1 MIIIFHNV
9 QIFVEINIL
18 DNDYLY
24 ISDIV
29 EFINEFRLFIGK
41 NKIYGIVESTDI
53 LINSEKSVSIK
64 PPEDFLNKVL
74 QNNTFDFCV
83 IDIGII
89 DFDGIYKWSIVEV
102 NPPFAL
108 SSYDWPIEN
117 YYNYCKDAFN
127 YIKN

>member
-1 MIIIFHNV
+1 M
-9 QIFVEINIL
+9 EINIL

-41 NKIYGIVESTDI
+41 NKIYGGVESTDI

-74 QNNTFDFCV
+74 VPFYLVLKYSLYHSCWSKSLASLLITCFGF
-83 IDIGII
+83 I
-89 DFDGIYKWSIVEV
+89 FKYKNSNDSYSLQLMILY
-102 NPPFAL
+102 PARL
-108 SSYDWPIEN
+108 SCAPQTPIP
-117 YYNYCKDAFN
+117 
-127 YIKN
+127 I

>member
-1 MIIIFHNV
+1 M
-9 QIFVEINIL
+9 EINIL

-89 DFDGIYKWSIVEV
+89 DFDGIYKWSIEV
-102 NPPFAL
+102 NPHYQVMIGL
-108 SSYDWPIEN
+108 
-117 YYNYCKDAFN
+117 
-127 YIKN
+127 